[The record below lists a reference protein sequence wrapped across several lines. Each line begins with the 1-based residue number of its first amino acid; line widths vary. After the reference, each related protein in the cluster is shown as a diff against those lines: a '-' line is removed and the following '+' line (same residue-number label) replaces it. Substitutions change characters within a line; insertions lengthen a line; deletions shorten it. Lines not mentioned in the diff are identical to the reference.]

1 MSPALNPSSRMLFIT
16 SVLISKIPSFLKN
29 QPLIYKPN
37 PRGLNN
43 KNLNPITLIATNET
57 LKLTLVILFIVPWPS
72 IALAP

>member
-1 MSPALNPSSRMLFIT
+1 MLFIT
-16 SVLISKIPSFLKN
+16 SVLISKIPSFFKN

-43 KNLNPITLIATNET
+43 KNLNPIALIATNET